1 MFNLIVHK
9 QFVLG
14 SMSYVQ
20 EKIWLD
26 EQINFGKKENVLGV
40 YNLLF
45 SYNVILSDDVKEHEF
60 LSRVDSSIRL
70 LIKKIFI
77 IAYLFI

>member
-26 EQINFGKKENVLGV
+26 EQINFGKKDNVLGV

-60 LSRVDSSIRL
+60 LSRVDLSIRL